1 VQATESDEALA
12 TAATA
17 LLVEQGRPDLSVS
30 GLQVVR
36 WRQADLLP
44 VVSDRRA
51 GRSRQTVYSK
61 PAAVVVAAE
70 MALALDLVR
79 DIDRGALIAFARG
92 APVPEAG
99 LVASYVH
106 YLQDAELKA
115 RLAWVQRGKPRS
127 EVKRSLRLPVAH
139 SRRGDAGLV
148 SDNVLAILLGKRP
161 YPEEDGAAIAI
172 EGFLEAMSPPGIAE
186 TVVSGAPDSI
196 ERVAG
201 LADSLALA
209 VLRRLIRKSGV
220 EQLRWGCD
228 VARPLLEYGEVMAR
242 LLSFGGGAPAVLP
255 SPLDVLVPLLG
266 AASDFASSKSR
277 FESPDLAVA
286 VMALALVCR
295 CRSKSDRREID
306 EAAAACLTWL
316 PANRANLQLAGA
328 LPDKWHPAFVPGN
341 AAVFLAGLPE
351 AEREELFVSVRGW
364 LAEHPAEAEALQANE
379 QLEDGQHSP

>member
-1 VQATESDEALA
+1 VQATESDEVLA

-17 LLVEQGRPDLSVS
+17 LLVEQGRPALSVS
-30 GLQVVR
+30 GQQVVR

-44 VVSDRRA
+44 VLSDRRA

-61 PAAVVVAAE
+61 PAAVVVANE
-70 MALALDLVR
+70 LALALDLVR
-79 DIDRGALIAFARG
+79 DLDRAALIAFARG

-99 LVASYVH
+99 LVSSYVH
-106 YLQDAELKA
+106 YLQDAETKA
-115 RLAWVQRGKPRS
+115 RLAWAQRDRPRS
-127 EVKRSLRLPVAH
+127 DVKPALRLPVAH
-139 SRRGDAGLV
+139 SRRGDAVLV
-148 SDNVLAILLGKRP
+148 SDNVLALLLGKP
-161 YPEEDGAAIAI
+161 LYPEREGAVIAI
-172 EGFLEAMSPPGIAE
+172 EGFLESMTPPGIAE

-196 ERVAG
+196 ARVAG

-209 VLRRLIRKSGV
+209 VLRRLVRRSGV

-242 LLSFGGGAPAVLP
+242 LLSFGGGAPVILP

-266 AASDFASSKSR
+266 AAGDFASAKSR
-277 FESPDLAVA
+277 FESPDLAIA
-286 VMALALVCR
+286 VMALGLVCR
-295 CRSKSDRREID
+295 CRTKRDRRELD

-316 PANRANLQLAGA
+316 PVNRASLQLAGA

-351 AEREELFVSVRGW
+351 SEREELFVSVRGW
-364 LAEHPAEAEALQANE
+364 LADHPAEAEALQAND
-379 QLEDGQHSP
+379 QLEGGQHSP